1 MRLHD
6 RMGVEIITAAFGS
19 EGLTRI
25 IGGYQAR
32 YGGTARDKAAPIG
45 ASIPLPA
52 RLLAIADAFDAM
64 TTDRP
69 YSKAMTFEA
78 AVARLQFLSG
88 KKFDSQCVDAMAR
101 AVASG
106 ELTAAKA
113 RVAAVAARRDGPALK
128 SVS

>member
-1 MRLHD
+1 M
-6 RMGVEIITAAFGS
+6 VS
-19 EGLTRI
+19 V
-25 IGGYQAR
+25 
-32 YGGTARDKAAPIG
+32 
-45 ASIPLPA
+45 
-52 RLLAIADAFDAM
+52 ADAFDAM

-69 YSKAMTFEA
+69 YSKAMTFDA

-113 RVAAVAARRDGPALK
+113 RVAAVAARRDGPPLK